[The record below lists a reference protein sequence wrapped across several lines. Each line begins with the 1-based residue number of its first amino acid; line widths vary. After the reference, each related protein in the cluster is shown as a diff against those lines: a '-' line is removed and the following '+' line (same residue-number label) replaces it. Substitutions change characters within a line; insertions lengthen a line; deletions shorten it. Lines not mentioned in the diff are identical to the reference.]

1 MARVRHDR
9 SKMEALLDR
18 RERRGLTF
26 AQLSAASGVPVTTL
40 SSWASRL
47 RRERAAGD
55 GFVELVP
62 SAEAAAAEARVEIAL
77 RSGRQLVVREAIA
90 PAALTA
96 LVAALEA

>member
-1 MARVRHDR
+1 MARQRHAR
-9 SKMEALLDR
+9 SRMEALLAR

-26 AQLSAASGVPVTTL
+26 AQLAAESGVPLTTL
-40 SSWASRL
+40 CWWSARL
-47 RRERAAGD
+47 RRERAGQ

-62 SAEAAAAEARVEIAL
+62 AADDASAEARVEVAL

-90 PAALTA
+90 PATLAA

>member
-1 MARVRHDR
+1 
-9 SKMEALLDR
+9 MEALLLR

-40 SSWASRL
+40 SWWSSRL
-47 RRERAAGD
+47 RRERAAGE
-55 GFVELVP
+55 GFVELAP
-62 SAEAAAAEARVEIAL
+62 ADTAPATDSRVEIAL

-90 PAALTA
+90 PATLSA